1 MTGYSNQLHKQ
12 DRAYWDVVK
21 GIGII
26 AIVLG
31 HSASRLTAFVYLWH
45 VPLFFFITGYLYN
58 EAKYRSDPFG
68 YLGRRVKSTWPKF
81 MLYAGVH
88 VLFHNVLVR
97 GGVYPPEE
105 LYSPSR
111 MVTTFLLAVPYGISE
126 TTMGPLWFVPAW
138 VTASFLFALCMRVGN
153 LVDIILHTSRV
164 TSELVSTACA
174 LLMGALGLWLIG
186 AGHVF
191 PYDLQVSL
199 LTVPLMYAAWLCR
212 KRLECAGRAEPVQN
226 TKSFI
231 RLSSPVFLAACVL
244 VSGGILAALNVFGH
258 FYMELR
264 SGQIHGLLFYPVT
277 LLGIGFCLC
286 LAALVCRMGAGSIF
300 RIIKRAL
307 AVLGSCSFDIM
318 ALHVLIF
325 KLLDVAWVHVLHAGA
340 AAGAGAGVGAGAGA
354 AAAANADAA
363 AAVVSAAMAQL
374 PAYPSSFPDE
384 IGIIYRIM
392 GLLIPTL
399 LCLAWRRLHK

>member
-1 MTGYSNQLHKQ
+1 MIDRLSQLNKP

-58 EAKYRSDPFG
+58 ERKYRSDPFA
-68 YLGRRVKSTWPKF
+68 YLGRRIKSTWPKF

-88 VLFHNVLVR
+88 ILFHNLLVK
-97 GGVYPPEE
+97 GGVYAPED

-111 MVTTFLLAVPYGISE
+111 IVTTFLLAVPYGISE

-138 VTASFLFALCMRVGN
+138 VTASFLFALSMRTGDLCGKLIRDPGSKTQADRQVT
-153 LVDIILHTSRV
+153 ILQDLIS
-164 TSELVSTACA
+164 AA
-174 LLMGALGLWLIG
+174 AAIFAGALGLWLIG

-199 LTVPLMYAAWLCR
+199 LTVPLMYIAWSLGKLSADR
-212 KRLECAGRAEPVQN
+212 HPAL
-226 TKSFI
+226 
-231 RLSSPVFLAACVL
+231 LSSPSFLTAFTLLA
-244 VSGGILAALNVFGH
+244 GGILAALNIAGH

-264 SGQIHGLLFYPVT
+264 SGQIHGVLFYPVT
-277 LLGIGFCLC
+277 LLGIGFCC
-286 LAALVCRMGAGSIF
+286 SLAALICKGGKSSVSRSVKRIF
-300 RIIKRAL
+300 AL
-307 AVLGSCSFDIM
+307 LGSCSFDIM

-325 KLLDVAWVHVLHAGA
+325 KLMDIAWVHVFHSGGGNA
-340 AAGAGAGVGAGAGA
+340 AA
-354 AAAANADAA
+354 
-363 AAVVSAAMAQL
+363 L
-374 PAYPSSFPDE
+374 PDYPCSFPAE
-384 IGIIYRIM
+384 LGILYRFAGIV
-392 GLLIPTL
+392 IPAL
-399 LCLAWRRLHK
+399 LCLAAKKITGHGD